1 MFKVEV
7 IGNLGAD
14 CEVKEANGSKF
25 AVLRV
30 AHSTRYTDQQGQQ
43 HETTDWIDG
52 ILNDVNAKVI
62 PYLRQGVKV
71 FIRGNA
77 SMRVY
82 SSPKDR
88 MMKAGITVNI
98 WEIELCG
105 GTADDVPRRLVVPE
119 SGQLVDVVKCYWV
132 PLDTRK
138 MKKDESKILQDMRGN
153 QYSMNNNGFVS
164 PVADKQQEQAGAE
177 QTETASQ
184 QG

>member
-30 AHSTRYTDQQGQQ
+30 AHSTKYTDQQGQQ

-105 GTADDVPRRLVVPE
+105 GSTDNVPRRLVVPE
-119 SGQLVDVVKCYWV
+119 SGQLVDVVKCYWCG
-132 PLDTRK
+132 LDTK
-138 MKKDESKILQDMRGN
+138 GMKANEERILQDMRGN
-153 QYSMNNNGFVS
+153 QYSMNKNGFVG
-164 PVADKQQEQAGAE
+164 PVATEQQEQAGAE
-177 QTETASQ
+177 QTETASL

>member
-30 AHSTRYTDQQGQQ
+30 AHSTKYTDQQGQQ

-105 GTADDVPRRLVVPE
+105 GTADNVPRRLVVPE

-132 PLDTRK
+132 PLDTRGL
-138 MKKDESKILQDMRGN
+138 KKDEEKILQDMRGN
-153 QYSMNNNGFVS
+153 QYSMNKRGFVS
-164 PVADKQQEQAGAE
+164 PIAEEQQEQAEAE

>member
-138 MKKDESKILQDMRGN
+138 MKKDERKILQDMRGN

-164 PVADKQQEQAGAE
+164 PVADEQQEQAGAE
-177 QTETASQ
+177 QTETTTQ
-184 QG
+184 Q